1 MNPRN
6 LYVIDSGVNDFQA
19 LIDKLPDG
27 SEWILLDPARDGVL
41 QLQEILLNYQG
52 LDSLHILSHGA
63 SGALHLGTTALT
75 NENLSRYADALHS
88 IGAALSP
95 GGDLLL
101 YGCAVAEG
109 VSGTIF
115 VERLAQATGADV
127 AASTNPTGAM
137 ALGGDWVL
145 ERHSGTVESIAL
157 AVVSSGGLL
166 AANTAPTL
174 SISTSPATASEIEY
188 NDEKTFASTFTVA
201 AIGGLSGLADVD
213 WFAVR
218 LEAPGTQTVSF
229 DTSALNAGL
238 WNVVWYGPGMQVLS
252 NRIVG
257 PSAGTATITY
267 EIAAFSAGVYYVKV
281 QPNDPNQFNSGLY
294 NVCLG
299 AFDQSTYTD
308 TDADDTFTS
317 KTGQLIGNDADAGTT
332 LSYGISTGLDRGATM
347 SLAGSFG
354 SLTVTRT
361 TGSFI
366 YVPNDAAIEGLKGTA
381 VETFTMTVSDGT
393 ATTSA
398 TYTLSLAGADDP
410 TTFDG
415 ATTGIVS
422 EDGTTTAS
430 GVLSVNDRDTGDA
443 AISAQVDTAGAYG
456 WFSIDTQ
463 GNWTY
468 SLNNSAIKVQ
478 SLVAGQ
484 SATES
489 FVIATAGG
497 TTQDILVTVNGADD
511 LLIGTSNAETLTG
524 SLITDQIFGL
534 AGNDT
539 LIGLGDNDTLDGGPG
554 IDTAWYTDIRA
565 HFQFTRSVSGD
576 WTVQD
581 TQGDEG
587 TDRLH
592 DIERLQFADMKI
604 ALDLKPDENAGLALE
619 FLGVLAP
626 ELISAPSVV
635 GAILNRVDQG
645 SGLQGLFQ
653 LALDLGLV
661 SQIAGAGTNTAVAQ
675 MAFRNVIGAQPD
687 AMTTDRLLSFMDG
700 RIASFS
706 QAEFLT
712 AIASLEVNQDH
723 IGLVGLQQTG
733 IEYL

>member
-1 MNPRN
+1 MNPSN

-19 LIDKLPDG
+19 LIDNLPDG

-63 SGALHLGTTALT
+63 PGALHLGTTALT
-75 NENLSRYADALHS
+75 NENLARYASALHA

-95 GGDLLL
+95 DGDLLL
-101 YGCAVAEG
+101 YGCNVAEG
-109 VSGTIF
+109 RIGATF
-115 VERLAQATGADV
+115 VAQLAQATGADV

-137 ALGGDWVL
+137 ALGGDAVL

-188 NDEKTFASTFTVA
+188 NNEKTFASTFTAA
-201 AIGGLSGLADVD
+201 AIGSLSGLADVD

-218 LEAPGTQTVSF
+218 LEAPGMQTVSF
-229 DTSALNAGL
+229 DTSALSFGL
-238 WNVVWYGPGMQVLS
+238 WNVVWYGPSMQVLS

-267 EIAAFSAGVYYVKV
+267 EIAAASAGVYYVKV
-281 QPNDPNQFNSGLY
+281 QPNDPNLFNSGLY
-294 NVCLG
+294 DVRLG
-299 AFDQSTYTD
+299 GLDPSTYTD
-308 TDADDTFTS
+308 TEADDTFTS
-317 KTGQLIGNDADAGTT
+317 KSGRLIGNDADAGTT
-332 LSYGISTGLDRGATM
+332 LTYGISGGVDHGTTM

-354 SLTVTRT
+354 TLTVTRT

-366 YVPNDAAIEGLKGTA
+366 YVPNDAAIENLKGPA
-381 VETFTMTVSDGT
+381 IETFVMTVSDGT

-410 TTFDG
+410 TRFDG
-415 ATTGIVS
+415 VTTGNVS
-422 EDGTTTAS
+422 EDGTTVAS
-430 GVLSVNDRDTGDA
+430 GVLIVSDRDTGDA
-443 AISAQVDTAGAYG
+443 AITAQVDTAGIYG

-524 SLITDQIFGL
+524 SLITDQIHGL

-554 IDTAWYTDIRA
+554 IDTARYTDIRA

-700 RIASFS
+700 RVASFS

>member
-6 LYVIDSGVNDFQA
+6 LYVIDSGVNDSQA
-19 LIDKLPDG
+19 LIDSLPEG

-41 QLQEILLNYQG
+41 QLQESLLKYRE
-52 LDSLHILSHGA
+52 LDAIHLFSHGA
-63 SGALHLGTTALT
+63 SAALYLGTTALT

-101 YGCAVAEG
+101 YGCNVAEG
-109 VSGTIF
+109 RIGATF
-115 VERLAQATGADV
+115 VAQLAQATGADV

-137 ALGGDWVL
+137 ALGGDAVL

-229 DTSALNAGL
+229 DTSALNVGL

-410 TTFDG
+410 TSFEG

-443 AISAQVDTAGAYG
+443 AISAQVNTAGAYG

-463 GNWTY
+463 GSWTY

-478 SLVAGQ
+478 SLIAGQ
-484 SATES
+484 SVTET
-489 FVIATAGG
+489 FVVATAGG
-497 TTQDILVTVNGADD
+497 MSQGILVTVNGADD
-511 LLIGTSNAETLTG
+511 LLIGTSNSDILTG

-534 AGNDT
+534 AGHDT
-539 LIGLGDNDTLDGGPG
+539 LMGLGDDDTLDGGPG
-554 IDTAWYTDIRA
+554 IDTAWYTDVRA
-565 HFQFTRSVSGD
+565 HFQFTKSVSGD

-581 TQGDEG
+581 TQGAEG

-592 DIERLQFADMKI
+592 DIERLQFADKKI
-604 ALDLKPDENAGLALE
+604 ALDLNPNENAGLALE

-635 GAILNRVDQG
+635 GAILNLADQG

-700 RIASFS
+700 RVASFS